1 MSGQFCL
8 SCEPS
13 PDFFLD
19 SVRRIRGDDS
29 CTVNP
34 AAVEKLSRCEP
45 LTEGAAMD
53 FNMAII
59 PVVAEAKKYN
69 LCLIGQKVL
78 ADLAAAM
85 GCKYYPD
92 LAMAIA
98 QEAGGGEKKIVT
110 VIPAGGYI
118 FPIISEPFHL
128 LD

>member
-1 MSGQFCL
+1 MVTEL
-8 SCEPS
+8 KEPL
-13 PDFFLD
+13 PDFFLE
-19 SVRRIRGDDS
+19 SVKRIRGDGS
-29 CTVNP
+29 CTVDP
-34 AAVEKLSRCEP
+34 AAAEKLSRCEP
-45 LTEGAAMD
+45 LIEGAAMD

-59 PVVAEAKKYN
+59 LVVAVARKFN

-92 LAMAIA
+92 LDTAL
-98 QEAGGGEKKIVT
+98 QKEGKKDETKTVS

-118 FPIISEPFHL
+118 FPIIAEPFYL